1 MNSNVREIQIEE
13 KQRGKKPL
21 PFKPKYS
28 CLSSQ
33 NIIARLQQPK
43 SILFIY
49 YFISLGHKS
58 LESMQATGLMS
69 QPPSLN
75 NIVTWGRATQGYRT
89 RNRRYVSWASK
100 HPICTHSPSPPS
112 HSVQLMEKDS
122 LLAKSGNI
130 FYSISL
136 RVFAALQGWWH
147 REQARLDSMTWLSLK
162 PEPVLRRVRQNVIR
176 RAGRPSVWPQERQE
190 MGHCWAPQS
199 VETGVEGNK
208 TFWSLGCTSSPFIG
222 LRSLIIAHEYTWGWK
237 L

>member
-13 KQRGKKPL
+13 KQRGKKTL

-33 NIIARLQQPK
+33 NIIARLQQTK

-49 YFISLGHKS
+49 YFISLGHES

-75 NIVTWGRATQGYRT
+75 NIMTWGRATQGYRT

-147 REQARLDSMTWLSLK
+147 RASEAGFDDLAQ
-162 PEPVLRRVRQNVIR
+162 PEA
-176 RAGRPSVWPQERQE
+176 RAGPEESEAERDPPCRSPICLTTRE
-190 MGHCWAPQS
+190 A
-199 VETGVEGNK
+199 GNGPPLS
-208 TFWSLGCTSSPFIG
+208 TAISEDWCRG
-222 LRSLIIAHEYTWGWK
+222 E
-237 L
+237 